1 MLRRATL
8 REPKQK
14 TSVESAA
21 PGENPLVPHL
31 VLRQIYEKM
40 VHARLLEE
48 HVSAALLKT
57 NNGAAKGKKRAADS
71 GRGQE
76 ACRAAVVQGLVEGD
90 LVAEADAGPVM
101 AWLLGAELRRALEG
115 EGVGGALPFVASAR
129 DRLHGALGAAMALR
143 ATKSRGVVVAFVKRG
158 EADEKVWKNVLSLAS
173 QQNLPMI
180 FVVLPTLEKAGKS
193 SERATVS
200 KVAKG
205 CQVPG
210 IAVEASDA
218 IALYRVAQESL
229 GRIRG
234 GGGPVLIECI
244 TYQLQGE
251 RNGKIPDPVVEMRK
265 HLLERGAAQKIWIEQ
280 TGGRFLASYKK
291 ARERQ
296 TSGRLGKSSRSG
308 RLKRR

>member
-1 MLRRATL
+1 MLRRAIL

-14 TSVESAA
+14 TSIESAA

-40 VHARLLEE
+40 LQARLLEE
-48 HVSAALLKT
+48 RVSVAQLKT
-57 NNGAAKGKKRAADS
+57 KNGAAKGKKRPADS

-76 ACRAAVVQGLVEGD
+76 ACRAAVVQGLAEGD
-90 LVAEADAGPVM
+90 LVAEAQAGPVM
-101 AWLLGAELRRALEG
+101 ALLLGAELRQALESD
-115 EGVGGALPFVASAR
+115 GVGAALPFVASAR

-143 ATKSRGVVVAFVKRG
+143 ATKSRGVVVTYVKRG
-158 EADEKVWKNVLSLAS
+158 EVDEKVWKDVLSVAS

-180 FVVLPTLEKAGKS
+180 FVVLPALEKTGKS
-193 SERATVS
+193 NERTIVS

-210 IAVEASDA
+210 MAVEASDA

-251 RNGKIPDPVVEMRK
+251 RNGKISDPVIEMRE
-265 HLLERGAAQKIWIEQ
+265 HLLERGAAQKAWIEQ
-280 TGGRFLASYKK
+280 AGNRFLASYER
-291 ARERQ
+291 ARRGGP
-296 TSGRLGKSSRSG
+296 TDDVINRLRAVD
-308 RLKRR
+308 

>member
-8 REPKQK
+8 REPKKK

-40 VHARLLEE
+40 VQARLLEE
-48 HVSAALLKT
+48 RVSAAPLNSK
-57 NNGAAKGKKRAADS
+57 NGGAKGKKRADS
-71 GRGQE
+71 ARGQE
-76 ACRAAVVQGLVEGD
+76 ACRVAVVQGLAEGD
-90 LVAEADAGPVM
+90 LVAEAQAGPVM
-101 AWLLGAELRRALEG
+101 ALLLGAELRRALDG
-115 EGVGGALPFVASAR
+115 DGLGAALPFVASAR
-129 DRLHGALGAAMALR
+129 NRLHGALGAAMALR
-143 ATKSRGVVVAFVKRG
+143 AAKSRGVVVAYVKRG
-158 EADEKVWKNVLSLAS
+158 EADEKVWKDVLSLAS

-180 FVVLPTLEKAGKS
+180 FVVLPAVEKTGKS
-193 SERATVS
+193 GERALVS

-210 IAVEASDA
+210 MAVEASDA

-244 TYQLQGE
+244 TYHLQGE
-251 RNGKIPDPVVEMRK
+251 RNGKISDPVVEMRE
-265 HLLERGAAQKIWIEQ
+265 HLLERGAAQKAWIEQ
-280 TGGRFLASYKK
+280 AGDRFLASYKQ
-291 ARERQ
+291 ARESR
-296 TSGRLGKSSRSG
+296 TSGRRGKSSQSG

>member
-8 REPKQK
+8 REPKLK

-40 VHARLLEE
+40 LQARLLEE
-48 HVSAALLKT
+48 RVSAAPVKT
-57 NNGAAKGKKRAADS
+57 KNGAARGKKRAADS

-76 ACRAAVVQGLVEGD
+76 ACRVAVVQGLAEGD
-90 LVAEADAGPVM
+90 LVAEAQAGPVM
-101 AWLLGAELRRALEG
+101 ALLLGAELRRALEG
-115 EGVGGALPFVASAR
+115 DGVGAALPFVASAR

-143 ATKSRGVVVAFVKRG
+143 ATKSRGVVVTYVKRG
-158 EADEKVWKNVLSLAS
+158 EADEKVWKDVLSVAS

-180 FVVLPTLEKAGKS
+180 FVVLPALAKAAKNG
-193 SERATVS
+193 ERAIVS

-229 GRIRG
+229 GRVRG
-234 GGGPVLIECI
+234 GTAADRVLIECV
-244 TYQLQGE
+244 TYQLPGE
-251 RNGKIPDPVVEMRK
+251 RKGKIIDPLVEMRK
-265 HLLERGAAQKIWIEQ
+265 HLLERGAAQKAWIEQ
-280 TGGRFLASYKK
+280 AGDRFTAHLTREAKPGERRAGRST
-291 ARERQ
+291 R
-296 TSGRLGKSSRSG
+296 
-308 RLKRR
+308 

>member
-1 MLRRATL
+1 MSRRATL

-14 TSVESAA
+14 ASVESAA
-21 PGENPLVPHL
+21 TGENPLVPHL

-40 VHARLLEE
+40 LHARLLEE
-48 HVSAALLKT
+48 RVSAASLKT
-57 NNGAAKGKKRAADS
+57 KNGAAKGSKRAADS

-76 ACRAAVVQGLVEGD
+76 ACRVAVVQGLVEGD
-90 LVAEADAGPVM
+90 LVAEAHRGPVM
-101 AWLLGAELRRALEG
+101 AFLLGVELRRALKDD
-115 EGVGGALPFVASAR
+115 GVGGALPFVASAR
-129 DRLHGALGAAMALR
+129 DRLHGTLGAAMALR
-143 ATKSRGVVVAFVKRG
+143 AMKSRGVVVTYVKRG
-158 EADEKVWKNVLSLAS
+158 EVDAKVWKDVLSVAS
-173 QQNLPMI
+173 QQILPMI
-180 FVVLPTLEKAGKS
+180 FVVLPALAKGAKS

-200 KVAKG
+200 KLAKG

-251 RNGKIPDPVVEMRK
+251 RKGKISDPLAEMRK
-265 HLLERGAAQKIWIEQ
+265 HLLERGAAQKDWIEEA
-280 TGGRFLASYKK
+280 GDRFLASYKA
-291 ARERQ
+291 AREAR
-296 TSGRLGKSSRSG
+296 SGGLGGKSSQSG